1 MGKSGKRKKTG
12 NNKALQGQEVQSL
25 DISGTCFHPHSLYSC
40 LLPPLPK
47 TRQQA
52 ARWMGWALQDFQK
65 RTESDCCST
74 WGAKTKEP
82 SLPVGLWES
91 RLWSGPE
98 RESSLMKYWCFF
110 FNCVLWELSLLLGC
124 VRWSTILLR
133 ARLYENRL
141 DRGAQGV
148 LSALIGP
155 MMTPHSGPELVKGFF
170 YWSKEQVHLISRHPL
185 QNTYT
190 ADMCLTSKQ
199 KLDSKPAQRKSSF
212 GDGRV
217 IVCPWNKGATASDV
231 HAVSA
236 QLKLNNGVGKLFLNS
251 RGLFTLRLFWPS
263 IQILIQSK
271 HRVISDWMLGKF
283 AISSYESDP
292 YS

>member
-110 FNCVLWELSLLLGC
+110 LTVSCGSSVCSQDVCADPQYCCVLGCMRTDLTVEL
-124 VRWSTILLR
+124 
-133 ARLYENRL
+133 
-141 DRGAQGV
+141 
-148 LSALIGP
+148 
-155 MMTPHSGPELVKGFF
+155 
-170 YWSKEQVHLISRHPL
+170 KECYRP
-185 QNTYT
+185 
-190 ADMCLTSKQ
+190 
-199 KLDSKPAQRKSSF
+199 
-212 GDGRV
+212 
-217 IVCPWNKGATASDV
+217 
-231 HAVSA
+231 
-236 QLKLNNGVGKLFLNS
+236 
-251 RGLFTLRLFWPS
+251 
-263 IQILIQSK
+263 
-271 HRVISDWMLGKF
+271 
-283 AISSYESDP
+283 
-292 YS
+292 